1 MLILPDCLILRSV
14 YLKIKLLVVSFT
26 GVPTGYTYGPK
37 HGRRL
42 ELFIDDLHLPLRHS
56 SAACTAHEVHVMR
69 TLSPTCLHPPSP
81 TFTHPPSPSFT
92 TFTHLHPP
100 SPTFTHLHP
109 PSPTFT
115 HLHPPSPT
123 FTHLHPPTF
132 TLFHP
137 PSPTFTHLHPP
148 SPTFTHLHPPS
159 PTFTHLHP
167 PSLSSPPLNNCTC
180 CTQ

>member
-1 MLILPDCLILRSV
+1 MVHNAMLILANCSTLGLV
-14 YLKIKLLVVSFT
+14 QLKIKLLIVST
-26 GVPTGYTYGPK
+26 VGVSTGYTYGPK
-37 HGRRL
+37 QGRRW

-56 SAACTAHEVHVMR
+56 AAACTAHEVH
-69 TLSPTCLHPPSP
+69 SPSFSHLHPPSP
-81 TFTHPPSPSFT
+81 TFTHLHHLHPPS
-92 TFTHLHPP
+92 PP

-115 HLHPPSPT
+115 HLHPP
-123 FTHLHPPTF
+123 
-132 TLFHP
+132 P

-167 PSLSSPPLNNCTC
+167 PSPPNNMY